1 MNAQKGFTLLE
12 SLVALV
18 LLAIMLMGVTAH
30 SMTMMGSLA
39 QARHMAV
46 AINLAQDRMETLMN
60 SPYGSVNSGSD
71 ANNPLTEQGTAGGIY
86 SVSWT
91 VTNDSPA
98 GDLKDVTV
106 TTTWTDKVGTHSYG
120 LRSVVGP

>member
-71 ANNPLTEQGTAGGIY
+71 ANNP
-86 SVSWT
+86 
-91 VTNDSPA
+91 
-98 GDLKDVTV
+98 
-106 TTTWTDKVGTHSYG
+106 
-120 LRSVVGP
+120 